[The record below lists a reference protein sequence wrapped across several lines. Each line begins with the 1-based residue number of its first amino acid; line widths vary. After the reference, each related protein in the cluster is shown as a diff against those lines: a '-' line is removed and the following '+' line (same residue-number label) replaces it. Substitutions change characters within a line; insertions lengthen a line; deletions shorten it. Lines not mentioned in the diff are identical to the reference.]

1 MTLRDRLLAGLLT
14 CLLPTA
20 VLAGAGE
27 CYAIK
32 DADQRRYCLGLMRK
46 SSGDCY
52 AVRQTDLRQLC
63 LAQVKGQT
71 SHCYSIRQSDQR
83 RLCLAL
89 VR

>member
-1 MTLRDRLLAGLLT
+1 MLRDSLLTGLLS
-14 CLLPTA
+14 CLLPAA
-20 VLAGAGE
+20 VLAGTGD
-27 CYAIK
+27 CHAIK
-32 DADQRRYCLGLMRK
+32 DADQRRYCLGLTRK

-52 AVRQTDLRQLC
+52 AVRQPDLRQLC

-71 SHCYSIRQSDQR
+71 SHCHSIRQSDQR